1 MAGTPGDEI
10 KLFVE
15 TVVKEIVD
23 IPENVRVSVLESETI
38 VVVELTTD
46 RSDTGLVI
54 GREGRMARALRVLIT
69 AVATKLGKKSV
80 LQILEHK

>member
-23 IPENVRVSVLESETI
+23 IPENVRVSVLESGTI

-54 GREGRMARALRVLIT
+54 GREGRMARALRVLIN